1 MERVGTDVERGSDL
15 DWTPTEGEHTETTE
29 P

>member
-1 MERVGTDVERGSDL
+1 MERVGTDVERGSDS
-15 DWTPTEGEHTETTE
+15 DWAPTEGEHTETTE